1 MRIHAVQ
8 EFQSHESAV
17 ALAAANKRITN
28 ILRKQSQEI
37 GEVDP
42 TLLQEE
48 AEKALYQ
55 QIKSL
60 DTAVSG
66 LFAEARYLEGLQQL
80 AQLRPAVDRFFDEV
94 MVMSEDLALQNN
106 RLALLDQLLQSFRQ
120 VADFSRI
127 QS

>member
-1 MRIHAVQ
+1 MV
-8 EFQSHESAV
+8 
-17 ALAAANKRITN
+17 
-28 ILRKQSQEI
+28 

-42 TLLQEE
+42 ALLQEE

-60 DTAVSG
+60 DSVVSA
-66 LFAEARYLEGLQQL
+66 LFAEARYLEGLEQL